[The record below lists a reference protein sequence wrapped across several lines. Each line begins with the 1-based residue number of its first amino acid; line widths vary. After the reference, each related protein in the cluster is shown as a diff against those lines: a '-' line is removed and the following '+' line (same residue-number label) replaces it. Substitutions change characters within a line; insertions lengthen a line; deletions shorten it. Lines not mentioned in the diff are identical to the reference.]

1 MMPADQ
7 LKTSVLFMVFCRPDT
22 TAQVFAAIREARPT
36 RLYVAADG
44 PRDGREGE
52 AELVGRVREIATD
65 VDWPCEVK
73 TLFRDK
79 NLGCKDAPQ
88 TAISWFFEHE
98 EQGII
103 LEDDCLPHPD
113 FFRYCEFCLNEFA
126 NEPTV
131 WHINGN
137 NFAADKSLYGQDNL
151 AFVSLP
157 QVWGWATWADRWNAA
172 EQNTFYLNED
182 TTKRCSSWKVSRL
195 AKVLKLSH
203 LEALKSGLDAWDY
216 QWQISILN
224 NFGLVVSPSSNLI
237 SNLGDG
243 IEATHTKLDQ
253 DRCHLQTEPLTG
265 YNYAAL
271 SLNQDLTSWYEK
283 KLGLGSWISFLKAKA
298 RNLSGR
304 TKAIAEGVFRSVFF
318 PGIQPVV
325 IASTGRAGSTLLF
338 DAVASSAAADRFAF
352 LPKALRGFLQR
363 IASDTLVRISDIE
376 SHNAPFL
383 KTHDLFRPEFAD
395 SAKYIFVFG
404 EPLEAAKSVAQ
415 MGEKHGSAWIEEH
428 IYHLA
433 GQGTPYEVLDKDVLN
448 YEAQLKSWGNAEGV
462 FVVHYDDLWGKR
474 EDLSQFLGFDLAL
487 PARRERTQ
495 KQLPS
500 SINEALFDRLEQ
512 FEADLRAKTS

>member
-1 MMPADQ
+1 MPADQ

-22 TAQVFAAIREARPT
+22 TAQVFEAIREARPT

-52 AELVGRVREIATD
+52 AEQVGKVREIATA

-73 TLFRDK
+73 TLFREK
-79 NLGCKDAPQ
+79 NLGCKAAIQ

-126 NEPTV
+126 SEPSV

-151 AFVSLP
+151 AFVGLP

-172 EQNTFYLNED
+172 GQNTFYLNEAANE
-182 TTKRCSSWKVSRL
+182 RWSNWKISRL

-203 LEALKSGLDAWDY
+203 LEALKSGLDTWDY
-216 QWQISILN
+216 QWQISVLN
-224 NFGLVVSPSSNLI
+224 SFGLAVSPSANLI

-243 IEATHTKLDQ
+243 ADATHTRLDQ
-253 DRCHLQTEPLTG
+253 GRVRLPVEPLAG
-265 YNYAAL
+265 YNYTAL

-283 KLGLGSWISFLKAKA
+283 KMGLAGWISFLKIKARSITGSAKA
-298 RNLSGR
+298 TVER
-304 TKAIAEGVFRSVFF
+304 IFRSIFF
-318 PGIQPVV
+318 SGIQPVV
-325 IASTGRAGSTLLF
+325 IASSGRAGSTLLF
-338 DAVASSAAADRFAF
+338 DAVASSATADRFAF
-352 LPKALRGFLQR
+352 LPKAPRGFLQR
-363 IASDTLVRISDIE
+363 IASHTLVRISDIE
-376 SHNAPFL
+376 RHNAPFL

-404 EPLEAAKSVAQ
+404 EPLEAAKSVGQ

-428 IYHLA
+428 IYHLV
-433 GQGTPYEVLDKDVLN
+433 GQGTPYEILEKDVLN
-448 YEAQLKSWGNAEGV
+448 YEAQLKSWGEAEDV
-462 FVVHYDDLWGKR
+462 FVVHYDDLWDKR

-487 PARRERTQ
+487 PARRDRTK
-495 KQLPS
+495 KQVPGS
-500 SINEALFDRLEQ
+500 TNKALFDRLEHIEQ
-512 FEADLRAKTS
+512 ELRAETS